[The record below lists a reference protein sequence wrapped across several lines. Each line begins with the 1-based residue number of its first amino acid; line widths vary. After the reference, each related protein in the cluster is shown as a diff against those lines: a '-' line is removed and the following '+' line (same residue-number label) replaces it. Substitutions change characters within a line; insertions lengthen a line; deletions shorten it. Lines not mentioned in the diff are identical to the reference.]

1 MLKMNEIMNWDEKA
15 LVGKIESLKN
25 EVFTIRMQKVTS
37 GIEKP
42 HKIKE
47 NRRDIARLYTVLNR
61 KSEK

>member
-1 MLKMNEIMNWDEKA
+1 MNEIINWDEKA
-15 LVGKIESLKN
+15 LIGKIESLKN

-47 NRRDIARLYTVLNR
+47 NKRDIARLYTILNR

>member
-1 MLKMNEIMNWDEKA
+1 MLKMNEIINWDEKA
-15 LVGKIESLKN
+15 LIGKIESLKN

-47 NRRDIARLYTVLNR
+47 NKRDIARLYTILNR

>member
-1 MLKMNEIMNWDEKA
+1 MLKMNEIVSWDEKA
-15 LVGKIESLKN
+15 LVAKIESLKS

-42 HKIKE
+42 HKIKD
-47 NRRDIARLYTVLNR
+47 NKRDIARLYTVLNR